1 MRKVLKA
8 MAIVLTGAVLLVVGA
23 LASPVRADGGQSGGV
38 PIVHMDEETSRQV
51 VANLNSI
58 LSRAKDSPVSSITS
72 INGIGYYVSREAV
85 TTGDP
90 GVVWLSVTGDDGN
103 HYSIAFGNKNVLVPN
118 GDITPLDSVDNTTG
132 SIFGDQFSDAWQ
144 QLADEGKLDTS
155 NPWINPI
162 LSSAA
167 NGLTYV
173 PYIVKGNMPVIP
185 PTNPTPNLGY
195 VAFNKQGT
203 VDIPVAIIQ
212 PPGEDDD
219 GEDNGNNDGN
229 STPLPPSGGGSTAVE
244 FGAAEA
250 VIDFGT
256 DIKNAVVI
264 RQDPDRRGA
273 DVYVTLRSCP
283 VVYHYVE
290 KRTYTTERCIY
301 SATPPK
307 DWNGC
312 EPGHK
317 GDKHW
322 HKIVETHVKYIP
334 RTETVK
340 DPVNLRDFWDLSAHL
355 TRPSQQWISGELEA
369 RYYNAYIEKPD
380 WDLSRIPTIRVIY
393 NYYDAQGCN
402 VVRIGV
408 TRIPFVDPGWYDTVA
423 EFYSTGTKF
432 TPPPGVDIARW
443 PVFTATYPKVMRDK
457 KPLHIW
463 MWDETLV
470 R

>member
-1 MRKVLKA
+1 
-8 MAIVLTGAVLLVVGA
+8 
-23 LASPVRADGGQSGGV
+23 
-38 PIVHMDEETSRQV
+38 
-51 VANLNSI
+51 
-58 LSRAKDSPVSSITS
+58 
-72 INGIGYYVSREAV
+72 VSREAV
-85 TTGDP
+85 VTGDP
-90 GVVWLSVTGDDGN
+90 GVVWLSVTGEDGN
-103 HYSIAFGNKNVLVPN
+103 HYSIAFGNKNVIAPDKEIAPIN
-118 GDITPLDSVDNTTG
+118 SVENTAGALYGT
-132 SIFGDQFSDAWQ
+132 QFVDAWQ
-144 QLADEGKLDTS
+144 HLADEGQLDTS

-167 NGLTYV
+167 NVLTYV
-173 PYIVKGNMPVIP
+173 PYMVKGNVPVP
-185 PTNPTPNLGY
+185 PFKGSHNGRY
-195 VAFNKQGT
+195 VVFNDQGKEG
-203 VDIPVAIIQ
+203 VPKYVFNDAS
-212 PPGEDDD
+212 
-219 GEDNGNNDGN
+219 NNDDNNNNNNDSNDSNDSNDNDNDSSN
-229 STPLPPSGGGSTAVE
+229 SRTVVDDSGRNGSNAVE

-256 DIKNAVVI
+256 QVKNAVVI
-264 RQDPDRRGA
+264 RQDPERRGA

-290 KRTYTTERCIY
+290 KQTYTTERCIY
-301 SATPPK
+301 SETPPK

-317 GDKHW
+317 GDRHW

-355 TRPSQQWISGELEA
+355 TQPSRQWIAGELEA
-369 RYYNAYIEKPD
+369 RYYNSYIEKPD
-380 WDLSRIPTIRVIY
+380 WDLLRIPTIKLIY
-393 NYYDAQGCN
+393 NHYDSQGCN

-432 TPPPGVDIARW
+432 TPPPGVTIARW

-457 KPLHIW
+457 KPLHVW
-463 MWDETLV
+463 MLDETLV